1 MRGEGKRPLGTGT
14 QADEWLQ
21 DFNSEIPTEWSPE
34 EIKIMDIFKANH
46 LDHLATQMCTN
57 MKENILRKAQKKLK
71 EIIQEKAE
79 ENNGCPSVRILE
91 YITTNLD
98 QKFLLFKE
106 SKRQT
111 PVQLSAKEKEVHDF
125 VKEHDQAKELMK
137 AKTMVQAMRLLGSL
151 ETIIPQGSRKGAD
164 FLKMGTHDHTVTSSP
179 HLVH

>member
-1 MRGEGKRPLGTGT
+1 
-14 QADEWLQ
+14 
-21 DFNSEIPTEWSPE
+21 
-34 EIKIMDIFKANH
+34 MDIFKANH

-79 ENNGCPSVRILE
+79 EEKKIQCRPGLILE

-111 PVQLSAKEKEVHDF
+111 PIQLSEKEKKVHDL
-125 VKEHDQAKELMK
+125 VKEDDQAKELMK